1 MSEALLLEV
10 MEVTGVTVLLI
21 LQRWLKESVSL
32 SAGRSAPEKRERQR
46 KP

>member
-10 MEVTGVTVLLI
+10 TEVTGVTVLPV

-32 SAGRSAPEKRERQR
+32 SARRSAPEKTER
-46 KP
+46 